1 MFVGKTMKKH
11 FFFGIARPKLV
22 YGHVAETQAEP
33 IEVLPKEK
41 ITLFIEA
48 TFDAGHLLR
57 QAGDTVKAG
66 ERIRLFSDSD
76 SYAVAPMGGK
86 ISRIFPF
93 PRAMEKKET
102 AVTIGIDAGADRAVK
117 GAFRDVYDS
126 PSLANAAAFLA
137 RIPGKPDFTVF
148 SGSRR
153 KVTSIVVLG
162 TEKDLL
168 SITNQ
173 YIVKTAIAQVKTG
186 IDMLRRITGIQDV
199 ILVVPPHLSEVAS
212 ASDARVKTA
221 DILYPA
227 AHPRL
232 IRYYLSQ
239 EEKVAGARPNEEGNV
254 AFFSAEA
261 VSAIG
266 AAYNTGQIP
275 VRKRVSVV
283 KKDGTSLLIS
293 APIGT
298 HAVDILDGVSE
309 NVKSGDR
316 IVFGGPMTGEAVY
329 TVDHPVQPDTDII
342 MVQDAGRLISF
353 SDQPCINCGECIR
366 VCPTNVPVNRLIR
379 SLSAGAYENALEQF
393 DLFACIECG
402 FCTYVCPAR
411 IPIAQHIR
419 VGKHAMRRM
428 RQPEVSHV

>member
-1 MFVGKTMKKH
+1 MFVGKTMKKRS
-11 FFFGIARPKLV
+11 FFGIARPKLI

-33 IEVLPKEK
+33 VEILPKEK

-57 QAGDTVKAG
+57 QAGDMVAAG

-76 SYAVAPMGGK
+76 SYAVAPLGGK

-102 AVTIGIDAGADRAVK
+102 AVTTDIDASADRVAND
-117 GAFRDVYDS
+117 AFRDVYDS

-137 RIPGKPDFTVF
+137 GIPGKPDFRVF
-148 SGSRR
+148 SGPRR

-186 IDMLRRITGIQDV
+186 IDMLRKITGIQDV
-199 ILVVPPHLSEVAS
+199 ILIVPPHLGEVAS

-232 IRYYLSQ
+232 IRYYLSK
-239 EEKVAGARPNEEGNV
+239 EEKTADAGTKGEGRA

-261 VSAIG
+261 VAALG

-275 VRKRVSVV
+275 VSKRVSVV
-283 KKDGTSLLIS
+283 KKDGTVLLVS
-293 APIGT
+293 VPIGT
-298 HAVDILDGVSE
+298 HAVDILDAVAES
-309 NVKSGDR
+309 VRSGDR

-342 MVQDAGRLISF
+342 MVQDAGRLIAF

-366 VCPTNVPVNRLIR
+366 VCPTNVPVNRLVR
-379 SLSAGAYENALEQF
+379 SLAAGAYERASEKF

-428 RQPEVSHV
+428 RQPEAGHV